1 MGEVAQERMP
11 QADSAP
17 GSRGATNSGPWAD
30 WFRAARKNADE
41 RAEAPRGKRR
51 RPEYWKYTD
60 PGGLENLPASSAVL
74 SEGQSAFEGV
84 DRLGFEFDGG
94 TLDRAR
100 SDPLRAGNAEIAE
113 LGDAAP
119 IEDHWASRLYG
130 TLEAGGQTPVP
141 RPFAA
146 ANTAS
151 ATSGLVIRACGAVGK
166 PLEIR
171 HSSGGAAA
179 PALARHLIVIEEGAE
194 LTLLESG
201 VPGPGFNMVMEV
213 LVKAG
218 GSFRHVRVQ
227 DGDWRSRG
235 ITHMFARLEADAS
248 MKSFTATTASEWMR
262 NEFFVDLAGEN
273 ATAHLSG
280 AAIGG
285 RSFHQDDTLF
295 VIHGAPN
302 CRSRQVFK
310 KVLRD
315 GAVGVF
321 QGKIL
326 VRRPAQKTDG
336 YQLSQALLLDES
348 SQFLAKP
355 ELEIYADDVACSHG
369 STCGGIDEDALFY
382 LRSRGI
388 GRNEAQDM
396 LASAF
401 LAEAVSEIDD
411 PQLAEAMLGR
421 INAWMA
427 KRS

>member
-1 MGEVAQERMP
+1 MGEGVQDRMP
-11 QADSAP
+11 SAESAAAQRGDS
-17 GSRGATNSGPWAD
+17 NSKPWAD
-30 WFRAARKNADE
+30 WFRAARQDADA
-41 RAEAPRGKRR
+41 RTEARGGKRR

-60 PGGLENLPASSAVL
+60 PGGLENLPASSADL
-74 SEGQSAFEGV
+74 SEEPSAFEGV
-84 DRLGFEFDGG
+84 DRLRLEFDGG
-94 TLDRAR
+94 TLDRSR
-100 SDPLRAGNAEIAE
+100 SDPLRSENAEVEE
-113 LGDAAP
+113 LGAVAP
-119 IEDHWASRLYG
+119 IENHWASRLYG
-130 TLEAGGQTPVP
+130 TLEAGAQTPVP

-151 ATSGLVIRACGAVGK
+151 AASGLVIRACGAVGK

-171 HSSGGAAA
+171 HSRGEAAA
-179 PALARHLIVIEEGAE
+179 PALVRHLIIVEAGAE
-194 LTLLESG
+194 LALLESG
-201 VPGPGFNMVMEV
+201 VPGPGYNMVVEI

-218 GSFRHVRVQ
+218 GSFRHVRIQ
-227 DGDWRSRG
+227 DGGWRSRG

-248 MKSFTATTASEWMR
+248 MKSFTATAASEWMR

-280 AAIGG
+280 AAVGG
-285 RSFHQDDTLF
+285 RGFHQDDTLF

-326 VRRPAQKTDG
+326 VRQPAQKTDG

-369 STCGGIDEDALFY
+369 STCGGIDEEALFY

-388 GRNEAQDM
+388 GRNEAQDV

-401 LAEAVSEIDD
+401 LAEAVSEIED
-411 PQLAEAMLGR
+411 PQLAEAVLGR
-421 INAWMA
+421 IGAWMA

>member
-1 MGEVAQERMP
+1 MGKLAQERMP
-11 QADSAP
+11 RAEAAP
-17 GSRGATNSGPWAD
+17 DSRGNLASGPWAD
-30 WFRAARKNADE
+30 WFRAARRDAE
-41 RAEAPRGKRR
+41 ARAEVRDGARR

-60 PGGLENLPASSAVL
+60 PKGLANLPALSAGF
-74 SEGQSAFEGV
+74 SEGLSAFDGV
-84 DRLGFEFDGG
+84 DRLRLEFDGG
-94 TLDRAR
+94 TLNCAR
-100 SDPLRAGNAEIAE
+100 SDPLRFENAEIEE
-113 LGDAAP
+113 LEAAAP
-119 IEDHWASRLYG
+119 IESHWASAFYG
-130 TLEAGGQTPVP
+130 SLEASGQIPVP

-151 ATSGLVIRACGAVGK
+151 AISGLVIRACGAVGK

-171 HSSGGAAA
+171 HSGGGADA
-179 PALARHLIVIEEGAE
+179 PALVRHLIVVEEGAE

-201 VPGPGFNMVMEV
+201 VPGPGFNMVVEIQ
-213 LVKAG
+213 VKAG

-227 DGDWRSRG
+227 DGGWRSRG
-235 ITHMFARLEADAS
+235 ITHMFARLDAGAS
-248 MKSFTATTASEWMR
+248 LKSFSATAATEWMR
-262 NEFFVDLAGEN
+262 NEFFVELAGEN

-280 AAIGG
+280 AAVGG

-326 VRRPAQKTDG
+326 VRQPAQKTDG
-336 YQLSQALLLDES
+336 YQLSQALLLDEN

-388 GRNEAQDM
+388 GRNEAQDV

-401 LAEAVSEIDD
+401 LAEAVSEIED
-411 PQLAEAMLGR
+411 PQLAEAMLGL
-421 INAWMA
+421 IGAWMA

>member
-1 MGEVAQERMP
+1 MP
-11 QADSAP
+11 QAEPALDRRGNPDS
-17 GSRGATNSGPWAD
+17 GSWAD
-30 WFRAARKNADE
+30 WFKAARQDADA
-41 RAEAPRGKRR
+41 RAEARRGNRR

-60 PGGLENLPASSAVL
+60 PGGLENLSALSAGL

-84 DRLGFEFDGG
+84 DRLRFEFDGG
-94 TLDRAR
+94 MLDRAR
-100 SDPLRAGNAEIAE
+100 SDPLKSENAEIEE
-113 LGDAAP
+113 LGAAAP
-119 IEDHWASRLYG
+119 VEGHWASRLYG

-171 HSSGGAAA
+171 HSGGGAAA
-179 PALARHLIVIEEGAE
+179 PVLVRHLIVVEEGAE

-201 VPGPGFNMVMEV
+201 VPGPGFNMVVEI
-213 LVKAG
+213 LIKAG

-227 DGDWRSRG
+227 DGGWRSRG
-235 ITHMFARLEADAS
+235 ITHMFARLDADAS
-248 MKSFTATTASEWMR
+248 MKSFTATAASEWMR
-262 NEFFVDLAGEN
+262 NELHVDLAGEN

-280 AAIGG
+280 AAVGG
-285 RSFHQDDTLF
+285 RRFHQDDTLF

-326 VRRPAQKTDG
+326 VRQPAQKTDG

-388 GRNEAQDM
+388 GRNEAQDV

-401 LAEAVSEIDD
+401 LAEAVSEIED
-411 PQLAEAMLGR
+411 PQLAGAMLGR
-421 INAWMA
+421 IGAWMA